1 VSVRAL
7 ISQCIRIGVLVRIQ
21 GMVHPI
27 AKTRRRAGRS
37 ALVLCCLIPE
47 LAFAAL
53 AAPATVASDLA
64 ATGAGTI
71 DVYLRYSGTAT
82 VRQSSQFLYGERHVL
97 RYRGGRLAERVVL
110 YTCADGSAFARKTVS
125 YVDPLAP
132 DFLLEDASSGLREGI
147 RSGPD
152 GRVVFFRPH
161 PTDAEHTGP
170 LPRVM
175 GLVAD
180 AGFDEFVRS
189 NWERLVGNDALQM
202 PFLVPSRLEDFNFQ
216 VQHLRS
222 EALGGVPTE
231 VYRLRLSGF
240 WGWFLRG
247 IDVYYS
253 SVGHVL
259 VRYDGLS
266 DLRDAAG
273 DPFRTEI
280 EFPPEARG
288 PASPQ
293 DMLAARA
300 APLRRCN

>member
-1 VSVRAL
+1 MEQSHAD
-7 ISQCIRIGVLVRIQ
+7 I
-21 GMVHPI
+21 P
-27 AKTRRRAGRS
+27 RRAAWS
-37 ALVLCCLIPE
+37 ALVLCCLMPE
-47 LAFAAL
+47 LALAAR
-53 AAPATVASDLA
+53 AAPATVTADLA
-64 ATGAGTI
+64 AAGANTI
-71 DVYLRYSGTAT
+71 DAYLRYSGTASE
-82 VRQSSQFLYGERHVL
+82 RQSSQFLYGERHVL

-110 YTCADGSAFARKTVS
+110 YTCADGSPFARKVVA

-132 DFLLEDASSGLREGI
+132 DFLLEDAGSGMREGI

-161 PTDAEHTGP
+161 PTGTERSSP

-189 NWERLVGNDALQM
+189 NWDRLVGNDALQM
-202 PFLVPSRLEDFNFQ
+202 PFLVPSRLEDFEFQ
-216 VQHLRS
+216 VQHLRAES
-222 EALGGVPTE
+222 LDGVPTE
-231 VYRLRLSGF
+231 VFRLRLSGF

-253 SVGHVL
+253 RAGRVL
-259 VRYDGLS
+259 LRYDGLS

-280 EFPPEARG
+280 EFPPDARG
-288 PASPQ
+288 PASAQ
-293 DMLAARA
+293 ELLAAREVA
-300 APLRRCN
+300 LRPCR